1 MVATA
6 GFAGY
11 TRVGGEY
18 KFRPGKKRPQVRMCN
33 FEQSERFPDS

>member
-18 KFRPGKKRPQVRMCN
+18 KFRPGKKKAT
-33 FEQSERFPDS
+33 SEDVQF